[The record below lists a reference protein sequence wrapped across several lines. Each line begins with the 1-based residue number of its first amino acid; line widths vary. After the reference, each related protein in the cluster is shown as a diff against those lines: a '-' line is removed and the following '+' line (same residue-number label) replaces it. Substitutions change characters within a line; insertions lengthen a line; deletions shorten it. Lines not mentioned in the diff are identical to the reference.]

1 MFNVRVILLLK
12 LVFFTSF
19 AETNTCLAED
29 FSIIANKIIFNKQ
42 KGYLQATG
50 NVTIELDSVKLQTD
64 NLIYDQNLEKIKIK
78 SALLIKTK
86 NGARVI
92 SDFAEINKSTQQ
104 TIATNIKA
112 LIEKR
117 FNEALFYIERVEAKW
132 KHSLPRLRNRLEH
145 SKSRSSSEILVYFY
159 GFWGSFPS
167 SNNPILDLIRLS
179 GQKVNI
185 RVVQTNNLTAADI
198 VICSCYSGKIS

>member
-1 MFNVRVILLLK
+1 MFNGRVILLLK
-12 LVFFTSF
+12 LVFFALF

-29 FSIIANKIIFNKQ
+29 FSIIANKITFNKK
-42 KGYLQATG
+42 KGSFQAIG

-64 NLIYDQNLEKIKIK
+64 NLIYDQNSEKIKIK

-104 TIATNIKA
+104 TIAKNIKA

-117 FNEALFYIERVEAKW
+117 FQIAANEMIDNENKTIFTNAIGSPCDICINQREPAWLLKSERIEHIKKDKKLNFYNTW
-132 KHSLPRLRNRLEH
+132 L
-145 SKSRSSSEILVYFY
+145 
-159 GFWGSFPS
+159 
-167 SNNPILDLIRLS
+167 
-179 GQKVNI
+179 
-185 RVVQTNNLTAADI
+185 
-198 VICSCYSGKIS
+198 